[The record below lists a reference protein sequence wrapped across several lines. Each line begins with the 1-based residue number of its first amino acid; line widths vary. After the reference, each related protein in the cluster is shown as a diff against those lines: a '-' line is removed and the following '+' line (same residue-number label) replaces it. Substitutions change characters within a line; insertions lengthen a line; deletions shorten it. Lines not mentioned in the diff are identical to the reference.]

1 MMYFIRL
8 PLKLLALPLM
18 LVTSLLQGAS
28 ILLVSISSTIL
39 NMLLGVV
46 SMIVIGSW
54 MLGLTSEGNV
64 ICGLTLFLILFV
76 VPHIA
81 KWCVIRVAA
90 LNSILKD
97 FIRS

>member
-1 MMYFIRL
+1 MSIFRL
-8 PLKLLALPLM
+8 PLKLLILPLM
-18 LVTSLLQGAS
+18 LVTSLLQGVS

-46 SMIVIGSW
+46 SLIVIGGW

-64 ICGLTLFLILFV
+64 ISGLTLCLFLFI
-76 VPHIA
+76 VPNIA
-81 KWCVIRVAA
+81 KWCVIRIAV